1 MPDLTP
7 MMKQYQEIKKKS
19 AGAILLF
26 RMGDFYEMFYED
38 AKIASSVLEITLT
51 ARDGG
56 QTGKYPMCGFPH
68 HASGAYIPRLVKAG
82 YKVAICEQTED
93 PKKAKG
99 IVKRE
104 IIKIITPGT
113 AVDENIISE
122 KQSNYLMAVN
132 RIKNLYGI
140 AVVEIS
146 TGEFRLTEIDN
157 EHDFFSEIYRI
168 HPSEFIITESLNNDS
183 EFLDRLKNTDHAS
196 LNKYEDWIFE
206 INSAYESVRE
216 FLGTYSLAG
225 FGIPDK
231 SPSIGAAG
239 AAIHF
244 LKENLCNALDQIKS
258 LSFYSIND
266 YVIIDPISQR
276 NLELTETIRNDPS
289 GRTLFSVLD
298 FTSTPMGS
306 RLLKQWILF
315 PLIIKGN
322 IIYRQNGVTELIEKN
337 INLDKIEPVLKKI
350 RDVERLI
357 SRCGFNQVSPR
368 DIVSLKDSLKQ
379 VPDLKEILENFSSQ
393 IFVDI
398 KDNIIEQTEIVDLI
412 ENAIVDQPPAII
424 KDGGVFRKGYS
435 KELDEIRDISV
446 NGKSWMAELQNK
458 EIKRTGIKSL
468 KVRYNKVFGYYIEIT
483 NSNLEM
489 VPPDYIRKQ
498 TLASAE
504 RFITSELKEME
515 SKVLNAE
522 EQIKEIEATLF
533 NELREKIIDKTSQI
547 LEIGRRCAVLDCLV
561 SLAKTAIYYGYC
573 RPRITDDDILE
584 IINGRHP
591 VVESILNKGEFVPN
605 DIILD
610 TESNQLLIITGPN
623 MAGKSTYIRQAALL
637 VIMAQIGSYIPA
649 DSAQI
654 GIVDRIFTRIGAS
667 DELSKGLSTFMV
679 EMIETANIL
688 NNATNRSLIILDEI
702 GRGTS
707 TFDGISIAWSVAE
720 YLSSTPEVRARTL
733 FATHY
738 HELTELENQIEGI
751 VNYNI
756 AVKEWNDQIIFLRK
770 IVQGGTDKSYGI
782 HVARLAGLPKKVI
795 TRAME
800 ILSALENDC
809 IREQTV
815 FTQNEAINPKEEAES
830 EQLMLFGYQKPNPTI
845 ERLKKIA
852 CDKITPL
859 EALNILY
866 ELKEMASENG

>member
-1 MPDLTP
+1 MSDLTP
-7 MMKQYQEIKKKS
+7 MMKQYQEVKKKS

-38 AKIASSVLEITLT
+38 AKVASSILEITLT

-56 QTGKYPMCGFPH
+56 KTGKYPMCGFPY
-68 HASGAYIPRLVKAG
+68 HACAAYIPKLVKAG

-113 AVDENIISE
+113 AIDETIISE
-122 KQSNYLMAVN
+122 KQSNYLISIN
-132 RIKNLYGI
+132 KIKNVYGV

-146 TGEFRLTEIDN
+146 TGEFKVTEIDN

-168 HPSEFIITESLNNDS
+168 RPTEFIIAESLHNDS
-183 EFLDRLKNTDHAS
+183 DFIERLRNTDHAS
-196 LNKYEDWIFE
+196 INKYEDWIFE
-206 INSAYESVRE
+206 LNSAQEVMRE

-225 FGIPDK
+225 FGIPEN

-239 AAIHF
+239 AAIYF

-258 LSFYSIND
+258 VSFYSIND

-276 NLELTETIRNDPS
+276 NLELLETIRNGPD
-289 GRTLFSVLD
+289 GKTLFSVLD
-298 FTSTPMGS
+298 FTSTPMGA

-315 PLIIKGN
+315 PLIVKEK
-322 IIYRQNGVTELIEKN
+322 IIYRQNGVAELIEKN
-337 INLDKIEPVLKKI
+337 INLDKIEPTLKKI

-357 SRCGFNQVSPR
+357 SRCGLNQVSPR
-368 DIVSLKDSLKQ
+368 DIVNLKESLMQIPILKNALESFNSGIFLDIKDSL
-379 VPDLKEILENFSSQ
+379 V
-393 IFVDI
+393 
-398 KDNIIEQTEIVDLI
+398 EQTELVDLI
-412 ENAIVDQPPAII
+412 AKAIVDQPPATI
-424 KDGGVFRKGYS
+424 KDGGVFKKGYN

-446 NGKSWMAELQNK
+446 NGKKWMAELQNR
-458 EIKRTGIKSL
+458 EITRTGIKSL

-483 NSNLEM
+483 NSNLDM
-489 VPPDYIRKQ
+489 VPQDYIRKQ
-498 TLASAE
+498 TLSTAE

-522 EQIKEIEATLF
+522 DRIKEIESGLF
-533 NELREKIIDKTSQI
+533 SELREIIVHYTSEI
-547 LEIGRRCAVLDCLV
+547 LEIGRSCAVLDCMV
-561 SLAKTAIYYGYC
+561 SLAKAAIYYGYC
-573 RPRITDDDILE
+573 RPRITEDDRIE

-605 DIILD
+605 DLILD

-637 VIMAQIGSYIPA
+637 TLMAQMGSFIPA
-649 DSAQI
+649 DSAEI

-667 DELSKGLSTFMV
+667 DELGKGLSTFMV

-688 NNATNRSLIILDEI
+688 NNATQHSLIILDEI

-707 TFDGISIAWSVAE
+707 TFDGISIAWAVAE

-738 HELTELENQIEGI
+738 HELTELENRIEGI

-756 AVKEWNDQIIFLRK
+756 AVREWNDQIIFLRK
-770 IVQGGTDKSYGI
+770 IVQGATDKSYGI

-795 TRAME
+795 NRAMD
-800 ILSALENDC
+800 ILSSLENDC

-815 FTQNEAINPKEEAES
+815 FASKEENNRKYEIDS
-830 EQLMLFGYQKPNPTI
+830 EQLMLFGYQKPNPAI
-845 ERLKKIA
+845 ERLKKIS

-859 EALNILY
+859 EALNLLY
-866 ELKEMASENG
+866 ELKGLASENG